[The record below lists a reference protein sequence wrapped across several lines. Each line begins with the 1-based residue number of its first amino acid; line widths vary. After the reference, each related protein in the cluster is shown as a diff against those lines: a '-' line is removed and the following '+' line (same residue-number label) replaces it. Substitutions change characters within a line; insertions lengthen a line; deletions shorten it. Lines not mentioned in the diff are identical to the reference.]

1 MKKSLRILSL
11 LLALVFLLSLASMAA
26 FADGEDVG
34 ELTEEELLRLQQEEE
49 EERRRREEQEAA
61 AAAARQLQAAPAPA
75 AAPVVS
81 VPAPG
86 GQTVIP
92 AGTTVDEVTSGE
104 AIGTNNGTV
113 TTNNGIID
121 TNNGTV
127 TTNEGGIGNN
137 KGKVTTNEAGG
148 IIGTNTGTVTTN
160 EGGIGNNIGTVTT
173 NEAGGQ
179 INFNGGT
186 VTTNN
191 GTVTTNEETGKIDT
205 NNGTVETNKGQID
218 TNNGTV
224 TNNNAGGEIEFNTG
238 TVNGG
243 TVKYNAGG
251 TVNGGRVENDGYG
264 LNLNN
269 FLGSTDRT
277 FYGTGVVANSD
288 KTAAFVPKKTSDLA
302 VVFDH
307 QDGYDMNVE
316 NGGVGYSAVYNAG
329 VWIVSF
335 DKVVNN
341 LKIFFSKAIE
351 RKPTLDE
358 QYMDFINSVVRKI
371 REAEKN
377 STVEIDAGYW
387 LSYRTE
393 VFQALADRPDVSL
406 RTTYRRDGK
415 IMRFTIPAGTDVLTA
430 VYPEVVV
437 EFPKLAQLLHITPE
451 QVK

>member
-1 MKKSLRILSL
+1 M
-11 LLALVFLLSLASMAA
+11 
-26 FADGEDVG
+26 
-34 ELTEEELLRLQQEEE
+34 
-49 EERRRREEQEAA
+49 
-61 AAAARQLQAAPAPA
+61 
-75 AAPVVS
+75 
-81 VPAPG
+81 
-86 GQTVIP
+86 
-92 AGTTVDEVTSGE
+92 
-104 AIGTNNGTV
+104 
-113 TTNNGIID
+113 
-121 TNNGTV
+121 
-127 TTNEGGIGNN
+127 
-137 KGKVTTNEAGG
+137 
-148 IIGTNTGTVTTN
+148 
-160 EGGIGNNIGTVTT
+160 
-173 NEAGGQ
+173 
-179 INFNGGT
+179 
-186 VTTNN
+186 
-191 GTVTTNEETGKIDT
+191 
-205 NNGTVETNKGQID
+205 
-218 TNNGTV
+218 
-224 TNNNAGGEIEFNTG
+224 
-238 TVNGG
+238 NGG

-307 QDGYDMNVE
+307 QDGCDMYVE

>member
-11 LLALVFLLSLASMAA
+11 LLALVFLLSLAPMAA

-81 VPAPG
+81 VPAPV

-113 TTNNGIID
+113 TTNNGFID
-121 TNNGTV
+121 
-127 TTNEGGIGNN
+127 
-137 KGKVTTNEAGG
+137 
-148 IIGTNTGTVTTN
+148 
-160 EGGIGNNIGTVTT
+160 
-173 NEAGGQ
+173 
-179 INFNGGT
+179 
-186 VTTNN
+186 TNN

-307 QDGYDMNVE
+307 QDGCDMYVE

-341 LKIFFSKAIE
+341 LKIFFTKAVE
-351 RKPTLDE
+351 HKPTLDE
-358 QYMDFINSVVRKI
+358 LYMDFINSVVRKI

-430 VYPEVVV
+430 VYPDVVV
-437 EFPKLAQLLHITPE
+437 EYPKLAQLLHITPE

>member
-11 LLALVFLLSLASMAA
+11 LLALVFLLSLAPMAA

-113 TTNNGIID
+113 TTNNGFID

-127 TTNEGGIGNN
+127 TTNEETGKIDTNN
-137 KGKVTTNEAGG
+137 GKVTTNEGS
-148 IIGTNTGTVTTN
+148 IGTNTGTVTTN
-160 EGGIGNNIGTVTT
+160 EADGEINTNNGKVTT
-173 NEAGGQ
+173 N
-179 INFNGGT
+179 NGT

-218 TNNGTV
+218 TNTGTV

-269 FLGSTDRT
+269 FLGSTDRA

-307 QDGYDMNVE
+307 QDGCDMYVE

-415 IMRFTIPAGTDVLTA
+415 TMRFTIPAGTDVLTA

>member
-11 LLALVFLLSLASMAA
+11 LLALVFLLSLAPMAA

-61 AAAARQLQAAPAPA
+61 AAAARLLQAAPAPA

-81 VPAPG
+81 VPAPA

-104 AIGTNNGTV
+104 V
-113 TTNNGIID
+113 
-121 TNNGTV
+121 
-127 TTNEGGIGNN
+127 
-137 KGKVTTNEAGG
+137 
-148 IIGTNTGTVTTN
+148 
-160 EGGIGNNIGTVTT
+160 
-173 NEAGGQ
+173 
-179 INFNGGT
+179 
-186 VTTNN
+186 
-191 GTVTTNEETGKIDT
+191 
-205 NNGTVETNKGQID
+205 ID

-238 TVNGG
+238 TVTNNQG
-243 TVKYNAGG
+243 TVNFNAGG
-251 TVNGGRVENDGYG
+251 TVNGGTVKNDGYG

-269 FLGSTDRT
+269 FLGSTDRA

-307 QDGYDMNVE
+307 QDGCDMIVE

-329 VWIVSF
+329 VWMVSF

-371 REAEKN
+371 REAKKN

-437 EFPKLAQLLHITPE
+437 EYPKLAELLHITPE

>member
-11 LLALVFLLSLASMAA
+11 LLALVFLLSLAPMAA
-26 FADGEDVG
+26 FADGEDG
-34 ELTEEELLRLQQEEE
+34 QLTEEELLRLQQEE

-81 VPAPG
+81 VPASG
-86 GQTVIP
+86 GQTVIPDNP

-104 AIGTNNGTV
+104 VMDTNNGTV

-127 TTNEGGIGNN
+127 TTNEFKTVNN
-137 KGKVTTNEAGG
+137 SD
-148 IIGTNTGTVTTN
+148 TGTVTTN
-160 EGGIGNNIGTVTT
+160 NLTIS
-173 NEAGGQ
+173 
-179 INFNGGT
+179 
-186 VTTNN
+186 TNN
-191 GTVTTNEETGKIDT
+191 GTVTTNNFLINT
-205 NNGTVETNKGQID
+205 NT
-218 TNNGTV
+218 GTV
-224 TNNNAGGEIEFNTG
+224 TTNNAGGEIEFNTG
-238 TVNGG
+238 TVTNNQG
-243 TVKYNAGG
+243 TVNFNAGG
-251 TVNGGRVENDGYG
+251 TVNGGTVKNDGYG
-264 LNLNN
+264 LYLNN

-307 QDGYDMNVE
+307 QEDCDMYVE

-341 LKIFFSKAIE
+341 LKIFFTKAVE
-351 RKPTLDE
+351 RKPSLDE

-415 IMRFTIPAGTDVLTA
+415 TMRFTIPAGTDVLTA

-437 EFPKLAQLLHITPE
+437 EYPKLAELLHITPE

>member
-11 LLALVFLLSLASMAA
+11 LLALVFLLSLAPMAA

-61 AAAARQLQAAPAPA
+61 VAAARQFQAAPAPA

-113 TTNNGIID
+113 TTNNGFID

-127 TTNEGGIGNN
+127 TTNEET
-137 KGKVTTNEAGG
+137 GK
-148 IIGTNTGTVTTN
+148 IDTNT
-160 EGGIGNNIGTVTT
+160 GTVTT

-179 INFNGGT
+179 IDYNDGT

-205 NNGTVETNKGQID
+205 NNGTVETNKGKID

-251 TVNGGRVENDGYG
+251 TVNGGKVENDGYG

-269 FLGSTDRT
+269 FLGSTDRA

-307 QDGYDMNVE
+307 QDGYDMYVE

-415 IMRFTIPAGTDVLTA
+415 TMRFTIPAGTDVLTA

>member
-1 MKKSLRILSL
+1 MYNNGRCCGAPAESITRYWEENEKKKSIRILSL
-11 LLALVFLLSLASMAA
+11 LLALVFLLSLAPIAA
-26 FADGEDVG
+26 FADGEDG
-34 ELTEEELLRLQQEEE
+34 QLTEEELLRLQQEEE

-61 AAAARQLQAAPAPA
+61 AAAARQLQAAPALA

-86 GQTVIP
+86 VPDNP
-92 AGTTVDEVTSGE
+92 AGTTVDEVTSGKVM
-104 AIGTNNGTV
+104 GTNNGTV

-127 TTNEGGIGNN
+127 TTNE
-137 KGKVTTNEAGG
+137 AGG
-148 IIGTNTGTVTTN
+148 IID
-160 EGGIGNNIGTVTT
+160 
-173 NEAGGQ
+173 
-179 INFNGGT
+179 
-186 VTTNN
+186 TNN
-191 GTVTTNEETGKIDT
+191 GTVTTNEGEININT
-205 NNGTVETNKGQID
+205 GTVETNKGKID
-218 TNNGTV
+218 TNTGTV
-224 TNNNAGGEIEFNTG
+224 TTNNAGGEIEFNTG
-238 TVNGG
+238 TVTNNQG
-243 TVKYNAGG
+243 TVNFNAGG
-251 TVNGGRVENDGYG
+251 TVNGGTVKNDGYG

-269 FLGSTDRT
+269 FLGSTDRA

-288 KTAAFVPKKTSDLA
+288 KTAAFVPKNTSDLG
-302 VVFDH
+302 VIFDH
-307 QDGYDMNVE
+307 QDGCDMIVE

-329 VWIVSF
+329 VWMVSF

-341 LKIFFSKAIE
+341 LKIFFTKAVE
-351 RKPTLDE
+351 RKPSLDE

-371 REAEKN
+371 REAKKN

-437 EFPKLAQLLHITPE
+437 EYPKLAQLLHITPE